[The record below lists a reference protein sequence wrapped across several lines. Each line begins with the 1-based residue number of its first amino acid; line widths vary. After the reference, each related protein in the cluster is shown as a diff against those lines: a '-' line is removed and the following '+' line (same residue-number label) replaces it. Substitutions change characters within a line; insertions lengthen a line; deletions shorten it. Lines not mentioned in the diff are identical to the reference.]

1 MFNLDLF
8 HGEPTMTIHR
18 GEVVIAE
25 GERGDTMFVVVDG
38 MLDIRINGAP
48 VEKVGPGG
56 VVGEMALIDH
66 GVRSA
71 SVVAVEETTVVAVD
85 EKRFMY
91 LVQNHPYFAIRMM
104 QLVVDR
110 LRHADRHLSSVG
122 S

>member
-8 HGEPTMTIHR
+8 HGEPTITINR

-25 GERGDTMFVVVDG
+25 GERGDTMFVVMDG
-38 MLDIRINGAP
+38 LLDIRIHGVP

-71 SVVAVEETTVVAVD
+71 SVVAVEETSVVAVD